1 MRLEGKVC
9 AVTGAAQG
17 LGRACAERFARE
29 GAKVVVS
36 DINAEGVR
44 ETAKL
49 IADAG
54 GTALAIECDT
64 GDKAQVDAM
73 VAQAVAEYGRLD
85 VALANAALLHIADP
99 LELSEED
106 FDRVLRVNLKGY
118 FLTNQAAA
126 RQMVSQGAGSIINMS
141 SIQALI
147 TIPEILSYAVAKGGV
162 KQLTVAMALGL
173 ADKGVR
179 VNAIGPGTIAT
190 EMAKSLMTD
199 QSALNKIMSRTPMGR
214 MGDPDEVAS
223 VAVFLAS
230 DDASYVTGE
239 TVYVD
244 GGRLGLNY
252 TVPVAD

>member
-29 GAKVVVS
+29 GARVVVS
-36 DINAEGVR
+36 DINTEGVE
-44 ETAKL
+44 ETAAL
-49 IADAG
+49 IRDASG
-54 GTALAIECDT
+54 EALAVSCDT
-64 GDKAQVDAM
+64 GDKSQVDAM
-73 VAQAVAEYGRLD
+73 VAACVETYGGLD
-85 VALANAALLHIADP
+85 VALANAAILHIADP
-99 LELSEED
+99 LELSEDD

-126 RQMVSQGAGSIINMS
+126 RHMVDHGGGAIINMS

-147 TIPEILSYAVAKGGV
+147 TIPEILSYAVCKGGV

-173 ADKGVR
+173 AGRGVR
-179 VNAIGPGTIAT
+179 VNAIGPGTIGT
-190 EMAKSLMTD
+190 EMARSLMTD
-199 QSALNKIMSRTPMGR
+199 KAASDRIMSRTPMGR
-214 MGDPDEVAS
+214 MGEPDEVAS

-252 TVPVAD
+252 TVPVTA